1 MTSINYRDKKSK
13 RDLFNERIRMVKA
26 KYEPRSLATKMKG
39 RTPILSDPDIIEK
52 IRKYPPQ
59 ARTPVRDR
67 IAHSDSQSN

>member
-1 MTSINYRDKKSK
+1 
-13 RDLFNERIRMVKA
+13 MVKA